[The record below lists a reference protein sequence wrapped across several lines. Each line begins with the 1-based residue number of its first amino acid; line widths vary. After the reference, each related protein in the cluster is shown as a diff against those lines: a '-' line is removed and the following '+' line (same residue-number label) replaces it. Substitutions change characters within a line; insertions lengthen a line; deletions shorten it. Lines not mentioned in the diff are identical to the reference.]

1 MAELQDGIYHRP
13 GDRPGKFFAIAFFRA
28 ARGLNARA
36 VGGALQQLWSMW
48 QDLRNGLVRDLP
60 DAPVDGGNLTVLLGL
75 GPKAFELD
83 GAGRLLPEGLERE
96 FLFRSPKGGGGG
108 PLLGLQNHLAYAD
121 DVRENRATEEV
132 AVQFIADSK
141 LAVDRA
147 IVETWK
153 LLHDTADPV
162 TGSTGLEFTT
172 FYLGFQRDD
181 HRSWIDFHD
190 GISNLRSDE
199 REQVIAIE
207 RSAAPRRAWLECGTY
222 LAFLRLEVDIR
233 AWRTLDR
240 PTQELLVG
248 RDKLTGCPLV
258 SEGGE
263 VVRLTACPI
272 GGAPIWASENDP
284 IAEPPAVSDVRL
296 RQSHIHRANQHRRP
310 ASSRESSRIFRQGYE
325 FLEWKESAPGFRLG
339 LNFVSFQ
346 DTTERL
352 IRILSQPGWLGDVNF
367 GGDPDAQP
375 LGIDRLLR
383 VYAAGVY
390 VVPPKVSG
398 EPFPGASVF
407 GEVDVAVAPSP
418 GI

>member
-13 GDRPGKFFAIAFFRA
+13 GSRPGRFFAIAFFRIPRA
-28 ARGLNARA
+28 ARARTVRDGLTE
-36 VGGALQQLWSMW
+36 LWGMW
-48 QDLRNGLVRDLP
+48 QGLREGHVRDLP
-60 DAPVDGGNLTVLLGL
+60 GAAVEPGDLTVLIGY
-75 GPKAFELD
+75 GPGVFGFD
-83 GAGRLLPEGLERE
+83 PTDRPRPEGLRDE

-108 PLLGLQNHLAYAD
+108 PLLGLKNHLLYAD
-121 DVRENRATEEV
+121 DVRENRAAENI
-132 AVQFIADSK
+132 AVQFIANSK

-153 LLHDTADPV
+153 LLSDRTNRE
-162 TGSTGLEFTT
+162 TGAAPLEFTT
-172 FYLGFQRDD
+172 FYMGFQRDD

-199 REQVIAIE
+199 REHVIKIDSGDFAG
-207 RSAAPRRAWLECGTY
+207 GTY

-233 AWRTLDR
+233 AWRGLDR
-240 PTQELLVG
+240 ATQELLVG
-248 RDKLTGCPLV
+248 RDKLTGCPLI
-258 SEGGE
+258 STNGQIAAMPG
-263 VVRLTACPI
+263 CPI

-284 IAEPPAVSDVRL
+284 IAEPKRVSDARL
-296 RQSHIHRANQHRRP
+296 KQSHIHRGNQHHP
-310 ASSRESSRIFRQGYE
+310 NASSRDSLRIFRQGYE

-367 GGDPDAQP
+367 GGDPDQQP
-375 LGIDRLLR
+375 SGMDRLLT

-390 VVPPKVSG
+390 LVPPKNEG
-398 EPFPGASVF
+398 DPFPGAQAIF
-407 GEVDVAVAPSP
+407 EPPVAAPR
-418 GI
+418 